1 MCGCRSGVFCG
12 GLCGARWIL
21 ICEGRGVSW
30 RLEVGEKGVGEKGV
44 GEKVRVRDGYGRDG
58 YGRDGYGRDG
68 YGREGGGDGYA
79 LFIYLGFFVLV
90 DCVAEAFPEVWVAG
104 DCHCCVCVSS

>member
-30 RLEVGEKGVGEKGV
+30 RLWRGEEGRGGEGESERLILGEKGRGW
-44 GEKVRVRDGYGRDG
+44 VRTFRLLGLLRL
-58 YGRDGYGRDG
+58 
-68 YGREGGGDGYA
+68 GG
-79 LFIYLGFFVLV
+79 LR
-90 DCVAEAFPEVWVAG
+90 
-104 DCHCCVCVSS
+104 S